1 MSKSLPLIIGA
12 FDGLHYGH
20 QKLFNTVNGK
30 FNVLLIANSPKKVN
44 KSLFL
49 ISDRQSILKQCFNEI
64 NKVYVYDLRTQSKNS
79 NKFIQYIKNINP
91 KCVVVGNN
99 WRFGKNRMCTHA
111 DLQKYFNVSVV
122 AIDKKYSIS
131 KVKEL
136 IANGD
141 VDRANKLLIS
151 KYYAR
156 GVVVHGK
163 HLGAKLGYKTAN
175 IILDNNLILP
185 CAGCYC
191 SFTQINNR
199 LLPSATF
206 VNGNLIETHIFAFDK
221 NIYGKTIK
229 VYLDKYIQANTKA
242 KDFADLQKIIKNK
255 INKIKNSLSLK

>member
-99 WRFGKNRMCTHA
+99 
-111 DLQKYFNVSVV
+111 
-122 AIDKKYSIS
+122 
-131 KVKEL
+131 
-136 IANGD
+136 
-141 VDRANKLLIS
+141 
-151 KYYAR
+151 
-156 GVVVHGK
+156 
-163 HLGAKLGYKTAN
+163 
-175 IILDNNLILP
+175 
-185 CAGCYC
+185 
-191 SFTQINNR
+191 
-199 LLPSATF
+199 
-206 VNGNLIETHIFAFDK
+206 
-221 NIYGKTIK
+221 
-229 VYLDKYIQANTKA
+229 
-242 KDFADLQKIIKNK
+242 
-255 INKIKNSLSLK
+255 